1 VAQASEGSE
10 VKVKQRKTFVVL
22 SLIAVLAVVAVAAGG
37 ADAVGRGMYR
47 LVGLVG
53 QIVALVRSSYV
64 EEVPVERLELG
75 AIGGLVDAAD
85 PGGAWVPE
93 EHAAAFA
100 AASGRLVPAFGMV
113 LGRRAS
119 YPYVIEVVPASPAAA
134 AGLQPGE
141 YIERIG
147 SEPVRARPLWL
158 SIVLLDRAAEA
169 GESVTIDVIDRAVE
183 DKRQVTL
190 KSGGAPSLAPVLD
203 TRGDIPVLRVPA
215 LTKMTVARIDAVLQA
230 LPAGALVIDLRG
242 TGLGNPEAAIEA
254 AAKIAGGEIEAPRQ
268 ARAGDLKPLKASGQV
283 RQRRIFVCVDPTT
296 AGAAEV
302 LAASL
307 KRRGATLV
315 GAETYGDTGVR
326 QPQHVAGGQ
335 LWLASEW
342 FLGPD
347 GKPLLGAGLK
357 PDEAV
362 RMRREGDPVLD
373 RALELAHGQA
383 LPKAA

>member
-1 VAQASEGSE
+1 
-10 VKVKQRKTFVVL
+10 VKQRKIFMVASLVV
-22 SLIAVLAVVAVAAGG
+22 VLAVVTVAAGG
-37 ADAVGRGMYR
+37 ADVVGRGMYR

-75 AIGGLVDAAD
+75 ALGGLVDAAD
-85 PGGAWVPE
+85 PGGLWVPE

-100 AASGRLVPAFGMV
+100 AAAGRPVPAFGVV

-119 YPYVIEVVPASPAAA
+119 YPFVLEVVPASPAAA
-134 AGLQPGE
+134 AGLLPGE

-147 SEPVRARPLWL
+147 KEPVRARPLWL
-158 SIVLLDRAAEA
+158 AVVLLDRAAEA
-169 GESVTIDVIDRAVE
+169 GESVTMDVIDRGVE

-190 KSGGAPSLAPVLD
+190 KNGAAWTLD
-203 TRGDIPVLRVPA
+203 PTVDKSRDIPVLRLPA
-215 LTKMTVARIDAVLQA
+215 LTRTSVARLDEMLQG
-230 LPAGALVIDLRG
+230 LPGGTLVIDLRG
-242 TGLGNPEAAIEA
+242 TGLGTSESAVDAAVRL
-254 AAKIAGGEIEAPRQ
+254 AGGDVEAPR
-268 ARAGDLKPLKASGQV
+268 RSREGDLKPLKASGPP
-283 RQRRIFVCVDPTT
+283 RQRHIVICVDPTT

-302 LAASL
+302 LAAAL

-315 GAETYGDTGVR
+315 GAETYGDTGER
-326 QPQHVAGGQ
+326 QVQSVAGGQ
-335 LWLASEW
+335 LWLAGDW
-342 FLGPD
+342 FVGPD
-347 GKPLLGAGLK
+347 GKGLLGAGLK

>member
-1 VAQASEGSE
+1 MKHRRV
-10 VKVKQRKTFVVL
+10 FVVV
-22 SLIAVLAVVAVAAGG
+22 SLMAVLAIVTVAAGG
-37 ADAVGRGMYR
+37 ADVVGHGMYR
-47 LVGLVG
+47 LVGLFG
-53 QIVALVRSSYV
+53 QVVALVRSSYV
-64 EEVPVERLELG
+64 EEVPVSRLELG

-93 EHAAAFA
+93 DRAALY
-100 AASGRLVPAFGMV
+100 ASATQRPLPAYGLL

-134 AGLQPGE
+134 AGILPGE

-147 SEPVRARPLWL
+147 SEPVRSRPLWL
-158 SIVLLDRAAEA
+158 AVVLLDRAAAA
-169 GESVTIDVIDRAVE
+169 GENVTMDVIDRAVE

-190 KSGGAPSLAPVLD
+190 TSATGAAPDPVLD
-203 TRGDIPVLRVPA
+203 SSRGVPVLR
-215 LTKMTVARIDAVLQA
+215 
-230 LPAGALVIDLRG
+230 LPAITKTAVSRLDALLQPVGGAALVIDLRG
-242 TGLGNPEAAIEA
+242 SGLGAAESAVEA
-254 AAKIAGGEIEAPRQ
+254 AAKIAGGDVEAPRS
-268 ARAGDLKPLKASGQV
+268 ARSGEIAPLKASGPL
-283 RQRRIFVCVDPTT
+283 RQRRIVVCIDSTT
-296 AGAAEV
+296 ARAAEI

-315 GAETYGDTGVR
+315 GAESYGDTGER
-326 QPQHVAGGQ
+326 MSQSAAGGQ
-335 LWLASEW
+335 LWLAADW

-347 GKPLLGAGLK
+347 GKPLLGSGLK

-373 RALELAHGQA
+373 RALELARGQA